1 MPRPRIQVPGPTLL
15 WSRRFRYTPAST
27 PSPPE
32 TGTAIQVLK
41 TAPRCTGGLVVSQC
55 HLSNLDGQ
63 HLGGATDARSTRCR
77 SEGAAGLAWPPP
89 HTAAGGMA
97 GLGPA
102 GKGARAQ
109 GPRPAPPGGPLCFVP
124 LRDADA
130 SSPRRLSPTTHLLNT
145 HTCFLAQHTRVSP
158 WPALPRPLV
167 TPAPVHLPHHRLAWR
182 GPAQG

>member
-77 SEGAAGLAWPPP
+77 SEGAAGLACPPP
-89 HTAAGGMA
+89 TRRQGGRLVWGPQARERGLRVPALLPRGALCASCPSGTPTPRLPAGSRRPRIFSIRTLASSLSTRGCRRGLRCPDRWSRPPLFTCLTAA
-97 GLGPA
+97 
-102 GKGARAQ
+102 
-109 GPRPAPPGGPLCFVP
+109 
-124 LRDADA
+124 
-130 SSPRRLSPTTHLLNT
+130 
-145 HTCFLAQHTRVSP
+145 
-158 WPALPRPLV
+158 
-167 TPAPVHLPHHRLAWR
+167 
-182 GPAQG
+182 